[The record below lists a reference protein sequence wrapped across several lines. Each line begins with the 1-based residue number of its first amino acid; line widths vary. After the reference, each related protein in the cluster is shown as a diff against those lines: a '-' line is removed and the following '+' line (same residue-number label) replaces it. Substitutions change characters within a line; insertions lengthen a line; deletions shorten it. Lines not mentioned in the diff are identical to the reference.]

1 MSIWYRVFGRSETPV
16 SSGLLQ
22 AALQRFGEGVALE
35 FVSDEEEWVQFTVVY
50 GKGSPLIMERFQVT
64 EEGIRA
70 ELNTWAGFLE
80 TCDYSP
86 SHVPLMEHMIQTVQL
101 FTLRRPIDVSDEVLV
116 EDLCETLC
124 QVIARA
130 TDGVYQIDRV
140 GFHTAEGTLLLKEY

>member
-1 MSIWYRVFGRSETPV
+1 MSIWYRVFGRAETPV
-16 SSGLLQ
+16 PKGLLTDS
-22 AALQRFGEGVALE
+22 LHRFGEKVTVE
-35 FVSDEEEWVQFTVVY
+35 FEGEDWGQFTVTY
-50 GKGSPLIMERFQVT
+50 GKGSPLVMERFHVT

-86 SHVPLMEHMIQTVQL
+86 SYISLMEHMIQTVQL

-116 EDLCETLC
+116 EDLCEILC
-124 QVIARA
+124 QVIAQA
-130 TDGVYQIDRV
+130 TDGVYQIDHV